1 MREMV
6 KIAKALADESRIR
19 MLKLLL
25 ERDICVREMQEI
37 MGISQPQASK
47 NMKILMD
54 AGFLRRWREGKC
66 VAYVAEINNNNRFCK
81 AILDTLAESLSDNAV
96 ISQDRERLK
105 QVIEHQVR
113 EKAE

>member
-6 KIAKALADESRIR
+6 RIAKALADESRIR

-25 ERDICVREMQEI
+25 DRDICVREMQEI
-37 MGISQPQASK
+37 MGISQPQVSR
-47 NMKILMD
+47 NMKILID

-66 VAYVAEINNNNRFCK
+66 VVYAAERNNNNWFCK
-81 AILDTLAESLSDNAV
+81 AILDTLAESFNDNAV
-96 ISQDRERLK
+96 ISRDRERLQ
-105 QVIEHQVR
+105 QVLAQQVR

>member
-6 KIAKALADESRIR
+6 RVAKALADESRIR

-25 ERDICVREMQEI
+25 DRDICVREMQEI
-37 MGISQPQASK
+37 IGTSQPQVSR

-66 VAYVAEINNNNRFCK
+66 IVYFAERDSNNRFCE
-81 AILDTLAESLSDNAV
+81 ALLDALAESLNDNAV
-96 ISQDRERLK
+96 ISRDKERLR
-105 QVIEHQVR
+105 QVLAQQVR
-113 EKAE
+113 